1 MTPGTTQSVSAG
13 MESMSSPESFIQFKF
28 TSPTFERKLQSTE
41 TEGYDIQSV
50 IENLSSNVKMG
61 YLPDESE
68 AFSKTNV
75 VIMGLTGAG
84 KSTLVNCLA
93 GCEMEQVDPKE
104 ARERK
109 IPQTAI
115 RVRPKE
121 NGGARDAVAVIGL
134 SGSKSETRVL
144 QHIVIPGHEFV
155 VWDAPGFEDS
165 GGPEVSIAN
174 AVNLTRLLK
183 VSQVKGL
190 VMVVLLD
197 ANALQVGRG
206 ALMKSTFD
214 TLIRHFGSDQSR
226 LSDHASSMLFV
237 VTKVPPDDQFSH
249 DTIRETVEEQAREQG
264 VSIDMAKQI
273 LLFDPLKKHQNS
285 DDAQDIIKSILSVK
299 AIIGSKNLFNIS
311 LSSRDDQLLRR
322 IADVASDSILRHM
335 DSGQYDEVKRQLD
348 LLGILEIIDHP
359 VITRGKADAQETV
372 IHCAQEWISVL
383 NENASNYSPQG
394 RATLRYYLKRF
405 EEAHCLDIVLEISQ
419 FQNGYERATD
429 FIKRGESNYQKRENE
444 ELQIELSDLLQSN
457 NRSFQSVLKEFCDN
471 NPDVVEKN
479 FLRRSC
485 TLDDL
490 LSVVLR
496 ESLPTE
502 GVCFCL

>member
-1 MTPGTTQSVSAG
+1 
-13 MESMSSPESFIQFKF
+13 
-28 TSPTFERKLQSTE
+28 
-41 TEGYDIQSV
+41 
-50 IENLSSNVKMG
+50 
-61 YLPDESE
+61 
-68 AFSKTNV
+68 
-75 VIMGLTGAG
+75 
-84 KSTLVNCLA
+84 
-93 GCEMEQVDPKE
+93 
-104 ARERK
+104 
-109 IPQTAI
+109 
-115 RVRPKE
+115 
-121 NGGARDAVAVIGL
+121 
-134 SGSKSETRVL
+134 
-144 QHIVIPGHEFV
+144 
-155 VWDAPGFEDS
+155 
-165 GGPEVSIAN
+165 
-174 AVNLTRLLK
+174 
-183 VSQVKGL
+183 
-190 VMVVLLD
+190 
-197 ANALQVGRG
+197 
-206 ALMKSTFD
+206 
-214 TLIRHFGSDQSR
+214 
-226 LSDHASSMLFV
+226 MLFI

-249 DTIRETVEEQAREQG
+249 ETIRETVEEQAREQG
-264 VSIDMAKQI
+264 VAIDMAKQI

-299 AIIGSKNLFNIS
+299 AIIGSKPLFNVS

-372 IHCAQEWISVL
+372 IHCAQEWISIL

-405 EEAHCLDIVLEISQ
+405 EEAHCLDIVLESSQ

-429 FIKRGESNYQKRENE
+429 FIKRGESNYQKREND
-444 ELQIELSDLLQSN
+444 ELQIQLSDLLQSN

-471 NPDVVEKN
+471 NPDVVEKIS
-479 FLRRSC
+479 LRRNC
-485 TLDDL
+485 TLEDL